1 MFRKARDP
9 MPASVRDALDALG
22 ASLDDLQPVDV
33 EALSGQLADIIPAGL
48 SIDDLRDV
56 LREELN
62 DLLDGNATPRPR
74 LEMDPSLHVEV
85 SDIRSIDGTREAAE
99 LLAALNPPTDITDE
113 TADEAIVQNDDTED
127 DELAPVDLWFGQDAE
142 LDVVE
147 VRSTVLEQAVQLP
160 ASSGPDETDES
171 ATGEDADAGAS
182 DDGVVPSARWLD
194 SSVDLD

>member
-1 MFRKARDP
+1 MFRKSRDP
-9 MPASVRDALDALG
+9 MPASVRDALAALG
-22 ASLDDLQPVDV
+22 AALDDLQPDDV

-62 DLLDGNATPRPR
+62 DLLDGDTTPRPR

-99 LLAALNPPTDITDE
+99 LLAGLNPPTDITGE
-113 TADEAIVQNDDTED
+113 TADEAIAQNDNTED
-127 DELAPVDLWFGQDAE
+127 DELAPVDLWLGQDAD
-142 LDVVE
+142 LAAVE

-160 ASSGPDETDES
+160 ASPGPDETVES
-171 ATGEDADAGAS
+171 ATGEDAAADPS
-182 DDGVVPSARWLD
+182 DDGAVPSARWLD
-194 SSVDLD
+194 SAANLD